1 MISQFS
7 LLAKFVLAGNTV
19 FSFNLTSKVN
29 NSHKLQGEE
38 TDYSL
43 QMKWKSSIQII
54 YSAKNIDY

>member
-29 NSHKLQGEE
+29 NSHKLQWEE

>member
-7 LLAKFVLAGNTV
+7 LLAEFVLAGNTV

-54 YSAKNIDY
+54 YSVKNIDY